1 VSSGFYFILDW
12 VADVWVFL
20 AVESRKKKKEEVQ
33 EMQMSLKEREA
44 ACVLMEERCKG
55 LENE

>member
-1 VSSGFYFILDW
+1 
-12 VADVWVFL
+12 VFL